1 MQIWTNEEKGNE
13 KIIAYID
20 QTIYRGNPKSSE
32 IDSCI
37 YDLKMRKIPTDSFV
51 GIPLHYL
58 KEINIQEGKEYI
70 EILFGGD
77 SYEHFRI
84 KDQNR
89 RTEIF
94 NYFKANIPNVIF
106 SVDKYSKVKA
116 GKKPLIAMA
125 VAGLLFLWVFFIAKG
140 MESGNSYE
148 VVGEQHSL
156 ASIVLLIASLGVNKI
171 LLIFAS
177 LFAIAVIAFI
187 KRAKNPPLI
196 TRLTIKR

>member
-37 YDLKMRKIPTDSFV
+37 YDLKMRKIPPDSFV

-125 VAGLLFLWVFFIAKG
+125 VVGLLFLWVFFIAKG

>member
-1 MQIWTNEEKGNE
+1 
-13 KIIAYID
+13 
-20 QTIYRGNPKSSE
+20 
-32 IDSCI
+32 
-37 YDLKMRKIPTDSFV
+37 
-51 GIPLHYL
+51 
-58 KEINIQEGKEYI
+58 
-70 EILFGGD
+70 
-77 SYEHFRI
+77 
-84 KDQNR
+84 
-89 RTEIF
+89 
-94 NYFKANIPNVIF
+94 
-106 SVDKYSKVKA
+106 
-116 GKKPLIAMA
+116 MA
-125 VAGLLFLWVFFIAKG
+125 VVGLLFLWVFFIAKG